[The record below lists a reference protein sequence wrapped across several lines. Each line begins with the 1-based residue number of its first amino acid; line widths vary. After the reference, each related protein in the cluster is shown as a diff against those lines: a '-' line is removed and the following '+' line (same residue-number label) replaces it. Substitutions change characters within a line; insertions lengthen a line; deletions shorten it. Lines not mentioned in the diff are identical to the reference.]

1 MRDATTRGR
10 APLRGA
16 QVIEFTPLRTWG
28 ADCGVLMTSSVTY
41 QAGEASDMAAVLCG
55 ACLDLIGKAP
65 FSVHVLVYPGPCAQE
80 NSHMPAS
87 SIAIH
92 AACEIPGDRDLCD
105 LIIGLTATCQPG

>member
-10 APLRGA
+10 RPLRGA
-16 QVIEFTPLRTWG
+16 QVIEFTPLRTWP
-28 ADCGVLMTSSVTY
+28 ADCGVLMSSSVTY
-41 QAGEASDMAAVLCG
+41 QAGQDNGVADVLCG
-55 ACLDLIGKAP
+55 VCLDSLGASP
-65 FSVHVLVYPGPCAQE
+65 FSVHAMIYPGPCAQE

-105 LIIGLTATCQPG
+105 LIIGLTAICQPG